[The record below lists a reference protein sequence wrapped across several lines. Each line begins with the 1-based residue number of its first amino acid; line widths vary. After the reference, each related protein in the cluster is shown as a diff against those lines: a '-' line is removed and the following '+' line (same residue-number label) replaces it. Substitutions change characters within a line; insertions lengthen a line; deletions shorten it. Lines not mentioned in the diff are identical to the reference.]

1 MPILVLSRRYSDDAN
16 AMWHAAV
23 AAGWD
28 VVRATGY
35 IAPPE
40 LEGRKDVVLYAET
53 LLADA
58 IAPSLGLALL
68 EPDAR
73 WLAEL
78 PERHLRRSLRASTVA
93 AVRARTER
101 AFVKPADEK
110 VFAARVYE
118 PNEPIDAERAID
130 DELPTLVSEPVEFE
144 VEVRA
149 FVLDRRVVTHSAYV
163 RHGEI
168 ARAADGSWPLAD
180 EERRGALEALERL
193 CGDPDVA
200 LPPGVVVDVGA
211 IKGRGWA
218 VVEANAAWASGVCGC
233 DPDEVLRVIERTTL
247 AAAQMP
253 HEDRQWVRAP
263 SLVIER

>member
-1 MPILVLSRRYSDDAN
+1 
-16 AMWHAAV
+16 MWRAAV

-28 VVRATGY
+28 VVRATSY
-35 IAPPE
+35 AVPAD
-40 LEGRKDVVLYAET
+40 LEGRTDVVFYAET

-78 PERHLRRSLRASTVA
+78 PERHLRRSVRASTVA
-93 AVRARTER
+93 GVRARTER

-118 PNEPIDAERAID
+118 PDEPIDPECAID
-130 DELPTLVSEPVEFE
+130 GSLPTLVSEPVEFE

-149 FVLDRRVVTHSAYV
+149 FILDRRVLTHSAYV
-163 RHGEI
+163 RNGDI
-168 ARAADGSWPLAD
+168 ARAADGSWPLSED
-180 EERRGALEALERL
+180 ERRGALDALERL
-193 CGDPDVA
+193 CSDPDAA

-211 IKGRGWA
+211 IKGRDWA

-233 DPDEVLRVIERTTL
+233 DPQEVLRVIEQTTVPAARLTDADRRWARL
-247 AAAQMP
+247 A
-253 HEDRQWVRAP
+253 
-263 SLVIER
+263 SLTIE